1 MSSSTKNVRAE
12 LYVELDAFRSDCG
25 HIETS
30 KVSSFAELFR
40 FLASVL
46 EQNVDFSYIDIYV
59 DDKLMYLIRD
69 NSIDNDWEIINLD
82 E

>member
-46 EQNVDFSYIDIYV
+46 E
-59 DDKLMYLIRD
+59 LMI
-69 NSIDNDWEIINLD
+69 S
-82 E
+82 